1 MYIEPPKIVK
11 RLFPDLIWSFS
22 QQEVDG
28 KVFITFDDGPTPEIT
43 PWILDT
49 LSKFDAK
56 ATFFCLGKNVEQYPE
71 LFQMILEGG
80 QAVGNHTYSH
90 QKGWEMRT
98 GRYVEDVDLADNFI
112 HSNLFRPPYG
122 RIKPAQA
129 RRLSERYK
137 LIMWDVLSRDYSQL
151 VSPRSCLNNVVK
163 HVKSGS
169 IVLFHDSRK
178 AYRNLSYTLPRTLE
192 FLRSKGLESV
202 KIEL

>member
-56 ATFFCLGKNVEQYPE
+56 ATFFCLEKNVEQYPE

-80 QAVGNHTYSH
+80 HAVGNHTYSH

>member
-43 PWILDT
+43 PWFLDT

-80 QAVGNHTYSH
+80 HAVGNHTYSH

>member
-1 MYIEPPKIVK
+1 
-11 RLFPDLIWSFS
+11 
-22 QQEVDG
+22 
-28 KVFITFDDGPTPEIT
+28 
-43 PWILDT
+43 
-49 LSKFDAK
+49 
-56 ATFFCLGKNVEQYPE
+56 
-71 LFQMILEGG
+71 
-80 QAVGNHTYSH
+80 
-90 QKGWEMRT
+90 MRT

>member
-80 QAVGNHTYSH
+80 HAVGNHTYSH

-98 GRYVEDVDLADNFI
+98 GRYVEDVDVADNFI